1 MKRENKRVD
10 HLFLY
15 KLQPKAACFPVRHDL
30 FLFLSLSI
38 YLTQKQSYEIYTI
51 IYCVQAFSEIF
62 QEIKMV
68 KSMAFGAK
76 LYSKSASSI
85 F

>member
-1 MKRENKRVD
+1 MLPCEAWS
-10 HLFLY
+10 LSLS
-15 KLQPKAACFPVRHDL
+15 
-30 FLFLSLSI
+30 LSLSI

-62 QEIKMV
+62 QDIKMV

-85 F
+85 FWKYTLLLLPSEGTF